1 MTRKSGSSFASKRVS
16 SARTKSSPAVA
27 RFSDAKLSLLPD
39 ERISE
44 ASWESQSEDDTP
56 AETRDQWSDVLRGI
70 EGIDSSAATSS
81 ENLIGLPDQHLQI
94 DHSLHEQYQSLHHLT
109 RRLTAAI
116 YPPVVVEYISLIQ
129 IIKDYENKI
138 SILNLLKFGC
148 NTGEEVATTLPEVS
162 ADSDLCVLQH
172 ERDALQNRLRTLHS
186 EVQKLRKRC
195 IAEGHALWD
204 IDQRFGRH
212 VNTDLPKGE
221 DQDPNTNL
229 IRAPRQLPSEIL
241 ESENQRTDSRLLGKW
256 TSNRDRVNRWL
267 MHCLQTD
274 QSQAALHK
282 SMLAEAP
289 PDDTNWARQVLKHW
303 YTDEAATGGELQ
315 LSLSVGAVDSHTADE
330 PRCIVEVPGVLSHEG
345 EHGFNFF

>member
-1 MTRKSGSSFASKRVS
+1 LSK
-16 SARTKSSPAVA
+16 
-27 RFSDAKLSLLPD
+27 
-39 ERISE
+39 
-44 ASWESQSEDDTP
+44 
-56 AETRDQWSDVLRGI
+56 
-70 EGIDSSAATSS
+70 
-81 ENLIGLPDQHLQI
+81 NLIGPPDQHLQI

-148 NTGEEVATTLPEVS
+148 NLGEEVATRLPGVP
-162 ADSDLCVLQH
+162 ADSDLCVLRH
-172 ERDALQNRLRTLHS
+172 ERDALQNRLRTLHG
-186 EVQKLRKRC
+186 EVQTLRKRC
-195 IAEGHALWD
+195 IAEGHALRD
-204 IDQRFGRH
+204 IDQLFGQH
-212 VNTDLPKGE
+212 VNAVLHEEE
-221 DQDPNTNL
+221 DQDPNSNL
-229 IRAPRQLPSEIL
+229 IRAPHQLPSEIL

-289 PDDTNWARQVLKHW
+289 PDDTSWARQILKHW

-315 LSLSVGAVDSHTADE
+315 HSLSVGAVDSHTADE
-330 PRCIVEVPGVLSHEG
+330 PRHIIEVPGVPSYDG
-345 EHGFNFF
+345 EQGFEFF